1 MSSASPAR
9 SSGQA
14 FHAQPNTLCGAHTVE
29 AAERAEGGQPV
40 GAQDSAWY
48 VVPEQLS
55 IYGTELYDELSP
67 PDKHRLS
74 RFEAA
79 LWASN
84 TVHGEDQ
91 VLGGLAPRGDL
102 HYFVGVFAAEE
113 VNHQQMFRSY
123 LQHLGVELLPTRA
136 VGWMTPPL
144 TEAEFFACT
153 YVFEDIVGRSN
164 RAIAK
169 DERCHPVARAV
180 NHAHAVEEAVHL
192 NFGRANLARIVPEL
206 TEAERNRLADQVGSY
221 LRAVWRERYRSDVYE
236 LAGLPK
242 PWAIARQ
249 AWSAPSQVAH
259 RIDYTARALRHLT
272 ALGLDPEEIAS

>member
-1 MSSASPAR
+1 MTSATDAGP
-9 SSGQA
+9 A
-14 FHAQPNTLCGAHTVE
+14 FHQEPNTLCGPHTVLDVE
-29 AAERAEGGQPV
+29 QALEQADMPPGSSAP
-40 GAQDSAWY
+40 AWY

-55 IYGTELYDELSP
+55 IHGSAVWEEISAEDR
-67 PDKHRLS
+67 HRLS

-84 TVHGEDQ
+84 TIHGEDQ
-91 VLGGLAPRGDL
+91 VLGGLAPRTEL
-102 HYFVGVFAAEE
+102 HYFVGVFADEE
-113 VNHQQMFRSY
+113 RNHQRMFRQY
-123 LQHLGVELLPTRA
+123 LTHLDVELLPTRA

-144 TEAEFFACT
+144 TEPEFFACT

-164 RAIAK
+164 RAIAR

-192 NFGRANLARIVPEL
+192 NFGRANLARIIPEL
-206 TEAERNRLADQVGSY
+206 TAAERQRLADQVGSY

-249 AWSAPSQVAH
+249 AWSAPKQIAH
-259 RIDYTARALRHLT
+259 RIDYTTRALRQLT
-272 ALGLDPEEIAS
+272 ALGLDPEEIAT